1 MDGMRIVECPV
12 CGRKYRFDESK
23 MSKEKIR
30 VKCRKCENSFVISK
44 DIFQP
49 AGPEQSPLPQS
60 KEMPPSTPPDDVS
73 SIALIVKNVPNET
86 ARLRIASK
94 LMPITR
100 ERLSVLTRQLSK
112 SSVVFH
118 LEMTP
123 PEAENL
129 VKIIESAGAQ
139 TEVSPRKASRPS
151 ESGGSER
158 MQRPGR
164 KKWVAAAVLTVLLL
178 AVGGGAFYMVRE
190 VQKTR
195 TLEQRGIDSVVPKGA
210 FFYLRFKGLE
220 ETRQKIQEDP
230 IHGEFLLLVE
240 RLKDLGPVR
249 DFLSGAGEWERS
261 TGIPFLRPNLMDLI
275 GSDMRVAFY
284 PDDGSGTSHFL
295 LTMKASPEMKAMETV
310 WKWLPFGQV
319 KGSPERMDQGQIVYT
334 VRPEGGEREFYYYSE
349 GMVYIISTSMDLIQT
364 STSLAS
370 RRIPLG
376 NSLGSVSL
384 LSEKGER
391 TGIHRLGLFYLGLN
405 NLTESWFRR
414 SAADDRFPL
423 IRSLNRYGEVVG
435 TISYGKGLVIES
447 TLTVNRQRLDQ
458 PAQAPLGRPPAP
470 NRTLPYIPRSAIVY
484 ASNNSLDLAAYSSW
498 LRRETER
505 GHRAS
510 SALDKIFFEIRGKT
524 GVDIE
529 EDILPFL
536 GDELSYA
543 MISSGNGRGIPF
555 PGMQLF
561 LEVKDRSRVEAA
573 LQRLLKEPATRPW
586 VEEAGIELME
596 MTHEGVLIT
605 TLRFRGSDMRRFP
618 LSALTPCYAFVDDF
632 LVIGNGPENL
642 KQTVDLSRGRGLSIL
657 KDRRFTEMKRLFS
670 DENNGMAYVDL
681 KAISQM
687 VKGFSPQAPL
697 AGADLTESGNQKAE
711 DLQAFLRI
719 LETLNY
725 VRSEAEFDGDR
736 VRFLA
741 YVAL

>member
-30 VKCRKCENSFVISK
+30 VKCRKCENTFLISK
-44 DIFQP
+44 GIFQ
-49 AGPEQSPLPQS
+49 ATRPERSPSPQPEEKPS
-60 KEMPPSTPPDDVS
+60 SPPPEDVS
-73 SIALIVKNVPNET
+73 AIALVIKKAPNET

-100 ERLSVLTRQLSK
+100 ERLSVLTQQLSK
-112 SSVVFH
+112 PSAVFH

-123 PEAENL
+123 SEAKNL
-129 VKIIESAGAQ
+129 VEIIESTGTIAEF
-139 TEVSPRKASRPS
+139 TPREVSPPKELR
-151 ESGGSER
+151 GGEK
-158 MQRPGR
+158 QEKPTR
-164 KKWVAAAVLTVLLL
+164 KKWVAAVVLTVLLL
-178 AVGGGAFYMVRE
+178 TAGGLAFYMVQEAR
-190 VQKTR
+190 KTR
-195 TLEQRGIDSVVPKGA
+195 ILEKRGIDSVVPKGA
-210 FFYLRFKGLE
+210 FFYLRLKGLE
-220 ETRQKIQEDP
+220 ETRQKIQENP

-240 RLKDLGPVR
+240 RLKALGPVQ
-249 DFLSGAGEWERS
+249 DFLSRAGEWEKS

-295 LTMKASPEMKAMETV
+295 LTMKASPEMKLMETL

-319 KGSPERMDQGQIVYT
+319 KKSPKRMDQGKIVYA
-334 VRPEGGEREFYYYSE
+334 VRPEGVGREFYYYSE
-349 GMVYIISTSMDLIQT
+349 GMVYVISTSTDLIQT

-384 LSEKGER
+384 LSEKGEK

-414 SAADDRFPL
+414 SAADDCFPL
-423 IRSLNRYGEVVG
+423 IQSLKRYGDVVG

-447 TLTVNRQRLDQ
+447 TVTVNRQILDQ
-458 PAQAPLGRPPAP
+458 PAQTPLGRPPAP
-470 NRTLPYIPRSAIVY
+470 NRTLPYVPRSAIVY

-498 LRRETER
+498 LRRETKK
-505 GHRAS
+505 GQHAS
-510 SALDKIFFEIRGKT
+510 SALDKIFSEIRGKT

-529 EDILPFL
+529 EDILPFF

-555 PGMQLF
+555 PAMQLF
-561 LEVKDRSRVEAA
+561 LEIKDWSRVEAA
-573 LQRLLKEPATRPW
+573 LQRLLKEPATRSW

-657 KDRRFTEMKRLFS
+657 KDKRFTEMKRLFN

-687 VKGFSPQAPL
+687 VKGFSPQGPL
-697 AGADLTESGNQKAE
+697 AGADLTESGNQKAQ

-725 VRSEAEFDGDR
+725 VRSEAEIDGDR